1 MTDPCY
7 CILFKF
13 IVVNYALI
21 SEFESLELI
30 HKAVQFMNHV
40 ICDGHFRAMD
50 AGRSEAIR
58 GGSSKTGAAHE

>member
-1 MTDPCY
+1 M
-7 CILFKF
+7 
-13 IVVNYALI
+13 VVSYALI
-21 SEFESLELI
+21 SEFESLKLI

-58 GGSSKTGAAHE
+58 GGSSETGATNE